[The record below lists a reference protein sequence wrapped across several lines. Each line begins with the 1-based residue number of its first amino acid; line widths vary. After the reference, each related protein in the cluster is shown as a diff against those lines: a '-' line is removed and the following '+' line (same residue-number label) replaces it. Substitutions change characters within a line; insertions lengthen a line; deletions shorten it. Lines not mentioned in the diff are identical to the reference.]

1 VGGWVGGWVGGL
13 VGGSVGR
20 AAQGPHCDG
29 LVACVDPVHPAQ
41 SSLANTQA
49 GIVDPQSHSVS
60 QVELPKRLPIM
71 AY

>member
-1 VGGWVGGWVGGL
+1 
-13 VGGSVGR
+13 VGR
-20 AAQGPHCDG
+20 SVEQLRVHIVTASWP
-29 LVACVDPVHPAQ
+29 VDPVHPAQ